1 METENTN
8 CPDLWTSPETDKIY
22 SALLKFHANPPTIA
36 KEGVIAMHGKD
47 RKYIT
52 LDTIMHA
59 VRPSLAEKG
68 MFITQH
74 LAGDS
79 LTTMIIHEG
88 GQFIA
93 SRFPF
98 QTMNGSGTNNLQN
111 LGGGLTYLRRYAI
124 SAILGIAA
132 DEDNDGEGSTLEKK
146 TSAPKDPNV
155 KEPEKWL
162 NYKDKK
168 GVITPEWKNLLLG
181 ISEGKVNT
189 PADVRKVYKI
199 SKEVFVEVEKAF
211 GL

>member
-1 METENTN
+1 
-8 CPDLWTSPETDKIY
+8 
-22 SALLKFHANPPTIA
+22 
-36 KEGVIAMHGKD
+36 MHGKD

-162 NYKDKK
+162 NRTDKA
-168 GVITPEWKNLLLG
+168 GEVTPEWTNLMKG
-181 ISEGKVNT
+181 ISDAKINT
-189 PADVRKVYKI
+189 LADVRKYYKV
-199 SKEVFVEVEKAF
+199 SKSVAIEVEGAL

>member
-1 METENTN
+1 MEAENNN
-8 CPDLWTSPETDKIY
+8 CPDLWTSQETDKIY
-22 SALLKFHANPPTIA
+22 SALLKFHANPPAIA

-146 TSAPKDPNV
+146 TSAPKDPNI

-162 NYKDKK
+162 NSKDKA
-168 GVITPEWKNLLLG
+168 GNITPEWTNLMKG
-181 ISEGKVNT
+181 ISDGKINT
-189 PADVRKVYKI
+189 LADVRKYYKV
-199 SKEVFVEVEKAF
+199 SKSVAIEVEGAL

>member
-1 METENTN
+1 
-8 CPDLWTSPETDKIY
+8 
-22 SALLKFHANPPTIA
+22 
-36 KEGVIAMHGKD
+36 MHGKD

-52 LDTIMHA
+52 LDSIMHA
-59 VRPSLAEKG
+59 IRPALGELG
-68 MFITQH
+68 LFVTQH

-98 QTMNGSGTNNLQN
+98 QAMSGSGTNNLQN

-146 TSAPKDPNV
+146 TSATKEPKEN
-155 KEPEKWL
+155 EPEKWL
-162 NYKDKK
+162 NSTDKA
-168 GVITPEWKNLLLG
+168 GNITPEWSNLLKG
-181 ISEGKVNT
+181 ISDGKVNT
-189 PADVRKVYKI
+189 LADVRKVYKV
-199 SKEVFVEVEKAF
+199 SKAVAIEVEEAL

>member
-1 METENTN
+1 METENNN

-22 SALLKFHANPPTIA
+22 SALLKFHANPPAIA

-98 QTMNGSGTNNLQN
+98 KTMNGSGTNNLQN
-111 LGGGLTYLRRYAI
+111 LGNQ
-124 SAILGIAA
+124 S
-132 DEDNDGEGSTLEKK
+132 
-146 TSAPKDPNV
+146 
-155 KEPEKWL
+155 
-162 NYKDKK
+162 
-168 GVITPEWKNLLLG
+168 
-181 ISEGKVNT
+181 
-189 PADVRKVYKI
+189 
-199 SKEVFVEVEKAF
+199 
-211 GL
+211 

>member
-1 METENTN
+1 METENNT
-8 CPDLWTSPETDKIY
+8 CPDLWTSEATDKIY
-22 SALLKFHANPPTIA
+22 PALLKFHANPPAIA
-36 KEGVIAMHGKD
+36 KEGIIAMHGKD

-146 TSAPKDPNV
+146 TSAPKV
-155 KEPEKWL
+155 KDANEPEKWL
-162 NYKDKK
+162 NRTNKA
-168 GVITPEWKNLLLG
+168 GEVTAEWKNLLQG
-181 ISEGKVNT
+181 ISDGKVNT
-189 PADVRKVYKI
+189 PSDVRKVYNI

>member
-1 METENTN
+1 METNN
-8 CPDLWTSPETDKIY
+8 CPDLWTSAETDQIY
-22 SALLKFHANPPTIA
+22 SALLKFHTNPPQIA
-36 KEGVIAMHGKD
+36 KEGIIAMHGKE

-52 LDTIMHA
+52 LDTIMHS
-59 VRPSLAEKG
+59 VRPALAEKG
-68 MFITQH
+68 IFITQH

-132 DEDNDGEGSTLEKK
+132 DEDNDGEGSTIEKK
-146 TSAPKDPNV
+146 ISAPKAPNV

-162 NYKDKK
+162 NYKDKA
-168 GVITPEWKNLLLG
+168 GNITPEWKNLLQG
-181 ISEGKVNT
+181 ISDGKVNT

-199 SKEVFVEVEKAF
+199 SKEVFAEVEKAF